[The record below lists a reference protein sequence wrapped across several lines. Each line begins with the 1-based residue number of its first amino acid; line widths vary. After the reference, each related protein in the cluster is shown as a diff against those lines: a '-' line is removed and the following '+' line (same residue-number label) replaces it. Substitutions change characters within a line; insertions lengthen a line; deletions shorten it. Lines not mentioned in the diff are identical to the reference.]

1 MIAEPVPRLDVLIDF
16 HVNRYKET
24 EKEDFDRARAY
35 HRGDFWS
42 KEGNPMSRKSDG
54 SVDMLAQK
62 NLIFAISE
70 TAVSQLLG
78 PNPQIAAIPQN
89 VPAQEAKG
97 MAEGLLRY
105 CVRKSKFRRKAALAL
120 LDAVH
125 CKRAIFKTTW
135 SKKKDLPQLHVINP
149 SCLFFD
155 PEARDVDEIKYW
167 LECTPITVS
176 EYNRRIREG
185 LYSNEKDSETGHSED
200 IKPEGYP
207 NWIDDDVQKGNLQ
220 KYRNQV
226 KKVLIWE
233 FYDLQSN
240 QIIHYHRKTKRILAR
255 WDGIGYIPY
264 SMFFL
269 NHNGVDCL
277 GLSEVQL
284 VLNPQQ
290 SINHLLTLWKKIA
303 YLQVPK
309 ILYDAE
315 KITSEELDKAMAAGL
330 SQMIPVRTQNAEEM
344 RNFGAMFYEVP
355 RVQMPQV
362 VIDFI
367 NRLEQDAAWQS
378 ALLEAA
384 RGQVTGAKTAT
395 EMQFIKSEQR
405 SRLATREGHLNEAL
419 SDVAKNM
426 FYLSQKYMSTT
437 KVIRVSGEK
446 KFLPVVPE
454 SLANLEMDFEMVQY
468 QAMQQNPA
476 MLMETMQRLI
486 PLLAQA
492 PNVDM
497 IKLFEE
503 LIKGLGLPH
512 RIIIPEEEVLAQQQ
526 AAAQQQ
532 AMLQQ
537 AELQRS
543 MGGAAVKAGEQDN
556 PEGQP
561 QVTCPAGGAQA
572 DGEAARQTPELQQ
585 AIREL
590 AVKQGQSPPASQA
603 A

>member
-35 HRGDFWS
+35 HRRDFWS

-105 CVRKSKFRRKAALAL
+105 CVRKSKFRRKASLAL

-135 SKKKDLPQLHVINP
+135 NKKKDLPELHVINP

-185 LYSNEKDSETGHSED
+185 LYSNERDSETGHSED

-240 QIIHYHRKTKRILAR
+240 QIIHYHRKNIEYGMYPMPSHLAR
-255 WDGIGYIPY
+255 
-264 SMFFL
+264 
-269 NHNGVDCL
+269 
-277 GLSEVQL
+277 
-284 VLNPQQ
+284 
-290 SINHLLTLWKKIA
+290 
-303 YLQVPK
+303 
-309 ILYDAE
+309 
-315 KITSEELDKAMAAGL
+315 
-330 SQMIPVRTQNAEEM
+330 
-344 RNFGAMFYEVP
+344 
-355 RVQMPQV
+355 
-362 VIDFI
+362 
-367 NRLEQDAAWQS
+367 
-378 ALLEAA
+378 
-384 RGQVTGAKTAT
+384 
-395 EMQFIKSEQR
+395 
-405 SRLATREGHLNEAL
+405 
-419 SDVAKNM
+419 
-426 FYLSQKYMSTT
+426 
-437 KVIRVSGEK
+437 IRFV
-446 KFLPVVPE
+446 F
-454 SLANLEMDFEMVQY
+454 
-468 QAMQQNPA
+468 
-476 MLMETMQRLI
+476 RW
-486 PLLAQA
+486 
-492 PNVDM
+492 
-497 IKLFEE
+497 
-503 LIKGLGLPH
+503 
-512 RIIIPEEEVLAQQQ
+512 
-526 AAAQQQ
+526 
-532 AMLQQ
+532 
-537 AELQRS
+537 
-543 MGGAAVKAGEQDN
+543 
-556 PEGQP
+556 
-561 QVTCPAGGAQA
+561 
-572 DGEAARQTPELQQ
+572 
-585 AIREL
+585 
-590 AVKQGQSPPASQA
+590 
-603 A
+603 